1 MNLDHVSEYQR
12 DQWVSFKA
20 IEQACRQLTDL
31 QVQELQESLSTYVE
45 FREDL
50 AAFQQ
55 QYFGAFCRAACF
67 DSGVSACCGFES
79 IITFFAD
86 QVLTY
91 LLSTPDQVAAL
102 FRRLEQPNRTSNCV
116 FLGDRGCIW
125 SLPPISCAMFLC
137 DKAKQHGFDGNPH
150 ALAIWEEFLRREKEY
165 THPTQP
171 VLFDDIESY
180 FMLLG
185 VDSPH
190 MYFHRGP
197 GLLELKAR
205 AGL

>member
-12 DQWVSFKA
+12 EQWTSFKTV
-20 IEQACRQLTDL
+20 EKACRDLSDL
-31 QVQELQESLSTYVE
+31 QLRELQESLDAYLQ

-50 AAFQQ
+50 AEFQQ
-55 QYFGAFCRAACF
+55 EYFGAFCRGACF
-67 DSGVSACCGFES
+67 DTRISACCGFES

-86 QVLTY
+86 QVIAC
-91 LLSTPDQVAAL
+91 LLSTPEQMEAIFL
-102 FRRLEQPNRTSNCV
+102 KLEQPNRTSHCV
-116 FLGDRGCIW
+116 FLGESGCIW

-137 DKAKQHGFDGNPH
+137 EKAKRSVFDGNPY
-150 ALAIWEEFLRREKEY
+150 AKAVWDELLRLEKDY

-180 FMLLG
+180 FILLG

-190 MYFHRGP
+190 MYFHQSP
-197 GLLELKAR
+197 GLLHLKSR
-205 AGL
+205 SGR